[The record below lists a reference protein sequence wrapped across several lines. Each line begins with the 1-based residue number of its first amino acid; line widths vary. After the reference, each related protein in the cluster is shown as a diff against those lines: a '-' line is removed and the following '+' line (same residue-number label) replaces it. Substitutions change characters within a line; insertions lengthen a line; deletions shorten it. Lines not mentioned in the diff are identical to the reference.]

1 MRRTKIPV
9 LARIVICAVLP
20 MVAGLSGCASNPAT
34 GGVDLVMMSEEQE
47 IRLGEESSQQVMK
60 NFQPYANDA
69 LQEYVNAVGQSLAGV
84 SERSELTFHFLV
96 LDDDMVNAFALPGGY
111 VYITRGMLAYLNSE
125 AELAGV
131 LGHEIGHVT
140 GRHSVRQDTT
150 SKLVGAGSVVTG
162 VATGSAAVMDLGG
175 MFGGALVSGYG
186 RAMELEA
193 DELGAR
199 YMARLGY
206 PPNEMLEV
214 IDILKRREMFEIARA
229 RKEKREPEIYHGWY
243 ASHPDNDTR
252 LEGAIEAAAAVD
264 AGDDSMIRRQL
275 FLEHID
281 GLSWGKSHAGGVVRG
296 NRYYHGGLRVK
307 FSFPLG
313 WRLESEKSAI
323 AAYSEDS
330 DAVITVVRKPYAKG
344 QTPREFVTKSL
355 NLGEL
360 RDDKDI
366 TIAGQPGFIAI
377 AERADSPFG
386 MRPLRI
392 AVVFDVRTRSA
403 YVFSGSGRKDLS
415 KIARDQDFISTI
427 FSFDSLDYQEREL
440 AQATAIKVVRVEPG
454 MTIEDLARVSPISG
468 YAPEILRLVNAL
480 QPGEQPAVGE
490 FIKIVQ

>member
-1 MRRTKIPV
+1 MRPSVFTGFAPIMT
-9 LARIVICAVLP
+9 LGLL
-20 MVAGLSGCASNPAT
+20 VAATSLTGCATNPAT

-47 IRLGEESSQQVMK
+47 IRLGEEGSQQVMK
-60 NFQPYANDA
+60 SFRPYANDA
-69 LQEYVNAVGQSLAGV
+69 LQEYVNAVGQSLAAV
-84 SERSELTFHFLV
+84 SERSELAFHFLV

-125 AELAGV
+125 AELAAV

-140 GRHSVRQDTT
+140 GRHSVRQDST
-150 SKLVGAGSVVTG
+150 SKLVSAGSVVTG
-162 VATGSAAVMDLGG
+162 VAAGSAAVMDLGG

-186 RAMELEA
+186 RQMELEA

-199 YMARLGY
+199 YMARLSY
-206 PPNEMLEV
+206 PPGEMLEV

-229 RKEKREPEIYHGWY
+229 RKEKRDPQIYHGWY

-252 LEGAIEAAAAVD
+252 LQGAIESAAAVNPGE
-264 AGDDSMIRRQL
+264 ASMIRRQV

-281 GLSWGKSHAGGVVRG
+281 GLTWGKSHAGGVVRD
-296 NRYYHGGLRVK
+296 NRFYHEGLRVK
-307 FSFPLG
+307 FSFPVG

-344 QTPREFVTKSL
+344 QTPREFVVNSL

-366 TIAGQPGFIAI
+366 TIAGQPAFIAI
-377 AERADSPFG
+377 ADRASSPFG

-392 AVVFDVRTRSA
+392 AVVFDSRTRSA
-403 YVFSGSGRKDLS
+403 YVFSGAGRKDLS

-427 FSFDSLDYQEREL
+427 FSFDNLDYQERQL
-440 AQATAIKVVRVEPG
+440 AQATVIRLVRVEPG
-454 MTIEDLARVSPISG
+454 MSIEDLARSSPISG
-468 YAPEILRLVNAL
+468 YATETLRLVNAL
-480 QPGEQPAVGE
+480 QPGEQPTVGE
-490 FIKIVQ
+490 FIKVIQ